1 MEFPGV
7 GDARVGVVI
16 WAMTKPNILTVVL
29 LVAVLSTACNT
40 STLSYLENDIPPCV
54 PVDQSTK
61 DPCAQQEFPHIGFGY
76 AAVSLEEIP
85 AYWELYYS
93 GRHDIPMFQPHIV
106 IRATFLPDTSRC
118 SVYEIRLPD
127 FAASAMSTRGHFLYC
142 FIDVRVNNYLIGIG
156 PAKLTVIGTFSQD
169 GPTVEQRII
178 DLIRSQLM
186 NAYEG
191 VESVLF
197 LAPSF
202 TTTAE
207 AWLLNEIWDVQEL
220 DGTVKVVS
228 PYVEYFEPTPENLAG
243 LIVPLA
249 EFEVTIAEA
258 ATTRAARHEGRT
270 GASPG
275 LPMFITDANLL
286 RPYFEQVGVTY
297 ETNPPALPP
306 PVPAYSWDC
315 GTAGGWRGSCWE
327 ASSGG

>member
-76 AAVSLEEIP
+76 GDYFLEEIP
-85 AYWELYYS
+85 AYWELYYTEES
-93 GRHDIPMFQPHIV
+93 SRLPLFDPHIV

-118 SVYEIRLPD
+118 ALYEIRYPD
-127 FAASAMSTRGHFLYC
+127 FAAQGRPGRYFTYC

-156 PAKLTVIGTFSQD
+156 PAKLTIIGTFSQD
-169 GPTVEQRII
+169 GPTVEQGII

-197 LAPSF
+197 LVPSW

-228 PYVEYFEPTPENLAG
+228 PYLEYFEPTPENLSQ
-243 LIVPLA
+243 LIVPLT
-249 EFEVTIAEA
+249 EFEATIAQA

-315 GTAGGWRGSCWE
+315 GPAGGWWGSC
-327 ASSGG
+327 